1 MRQFSIYPNTMLLL
15 MLAVRLVCV
24 GVNEADGA
32 GEEAVVGRSGGVS
45 AAGHIKRK
53 LRHVMQA
60 SVTG

>member
-1 MRQFSIYPNTMLLL
+1 MLLL

-32 GEEAVVGRSGGVS
+32 GEEAVAGRSGGVS

-53 LRHVMQA
+53 LRYAMQA
-60 SVTG
+60 SIMG